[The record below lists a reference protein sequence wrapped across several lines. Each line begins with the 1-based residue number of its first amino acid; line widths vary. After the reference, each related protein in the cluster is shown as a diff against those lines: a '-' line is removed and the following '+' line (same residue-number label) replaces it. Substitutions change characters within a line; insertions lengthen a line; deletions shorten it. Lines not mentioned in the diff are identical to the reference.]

1 MKKLFFAV
9 AIFTQASSFAQQ
21 TTWKNDKMHS
31 KLRFSVTHLLISD
44 VDGLF
49 KKCQVAITTTKPDFS
64 DAVFE
69 LSADA
74 ASINT
79 EVEMR
84 DNDLKS
90 ANFFDVATYPKITFK
105 STSIKPDG
113 QNKYKLTGN
122 LTIHGVTKP
131 VTMDLSYRGT
141 TDNPMS
147 KKKDAGFKL
156 TGTLKR
162 SDFNVGSKTST
173 AIVSDEVEI
182 KADGEFIKAD

>member
-69 LSADA
+69 LSADVS
-74 ASINT
+74 SINT
-79 EVEMR
+79 ERVNPLATVKYTIRQMDLGSR
-84 DNDLKS
+84 DAIWMINGLS
-90 ANFFDVATYPKITFK
+90 NFITFW
-105 STSIKPDG
+105 
-113 QNKYKLTGN
+113 
-122 LTIHGVTKP
+122 
-131 VTMDLSYRGT
+131 
-141 TDNPMS
+141 
-147 KKKDAGFKL
+147 
-156 TGTLKR
+156 
-162 SDFNVGSKTST
+162 
-173 AIVSDEVEI
+173 
-182 KADGEFIKAD
+182 